1 MRNGLQYDN
10 LGAYIEKGSG
20 AALIYGL
27 DWSRWLLKAG
37 GLSIAAH
44 AWSAEAGI
52 TVDPVSVV
60 DGNKSYVRVSG
71 GTAGADYWLTC
82 TITLSDTPA
91 QTETRSFRV
100 RVVDRRAL

>member
-1 MRNGLQYDN
+1 MLPSLSRTLSE
-10 LGAYIEKGSG
+10 LGANIRT
-20 AALIYGL
+20 ARL
-27 DWSRWLLKAG
+27 RRR
-37 GLSIAAH
+37 LSIVQV
-44 AWSAEAGI
+44 AERAGI